1 MVTETDNPGILDFQG
16 AVEGPYV
23 YDLVSLLRDCY
34 IRWPDDFV
42 ARHMERFFVAC
53 ESGKTREDFV
63 RDFDLVGVQRHL
75 KAAGIFARLFHRDG
89 KSAYLKD
96 IPRTLAYVVDTSSQ
110 YDELHFIAEYVSNR
124 VLPEL
129 EEVVE

>member
-34 IRWPDDFV
+34 IRWSDDFV
-42 ARHMERFFVAC
+42 ARHVEQFFAAC
-53 ESGKTREDFV
+53 ESAKTQEDFA
-63 RDFDLVGVQRHL
+63 RDFDLIGVQRHL

-96 IPRTLAYVVDTSSQ
+96 LPRTLAYVVDVSSR
-110 YDELHFIAEYVSNR
+110 YDELHFIAQYVSNR
-124 VLPEL
+124 VLPVLGEV
-129 EEVVE
+129 EE